1 LKVGQKVNATV
12 LEVDLERKRIS
23 LSLKSNPELGAQ
35 SRGPRDGGSGG
46 SRNFQ
51 NRPAPRQQAPQVDW
65 FTAAMNKKN

>member
-35 SRGPRDGGSGG
+35 SRGPRDSGGG

-51 NRPAPRQQAPQVDW
+51 NRLQQKQAPQVDW
-65 FTAAMNKKN
+65 FTAAMNKRN